1 MISRAERMLQ
11 LLASDDGCNEFVCIQ
26 ALWHP
31 IQRHAPDYKG
41 GTMMMPE
48 CLGHMFRAFCQA
60 LLLLSFARKQGRRKL
75 HCGEIWKSVSASS
88 LAQATEEPDEDK
100 RDIVGTIIQ
109 RSIDLVEKTIP

>member
-41 GTMMMPE
+41 GTMMKPE
-48 CLGHMFRAFCQA
+48 CLGHMFRAFGQA

-100 RDIVGTIIQ
+100 GTL
-109 RSIDLVEKTIP
+109 SEHEFKDALTWLKKTIP